1 MSATHWSLS
10 IAYWLHMLATVT
22 WIGGLAALAWL
33 ILPAARQSL
42 TPVNYAQFLDNLQ
55 KRFDPLAWFSLAI
68 LIGTGMLQMG
78 ASPNYEGFFT
88 IDNLWAGAIFI
99 KHIIFIAMV
108 CVSAYL
114 TWVLLPRIRRL
125 ALLRV
130 REQAKL
136 PGADPLRAVG
146 AHPNSQEHSGIFP
159 EIELCILRQEEN
171 LMRLNLILGVVILGL
186 TAIARAV

>member
-33 ILPAARQSL
+33 ILPAARKGL
-42 TPVNYAQFLDNLQ
+42 TPVNYAHFLDNLQ

-78 ASPNYEGFFT
+78 ANPNYEGFFS

-99 KHIIFIAMV
+99 KHIVFLGMV

-114 TWVLLPRIRRL
+114 TWGLLPRIRRL

-130 REQAKL
+130 REQARL
-136 PGADPLRAVG
+136 SSAEPFQAEDT
-146 AHPNSQEHSGIFP
+146 HPNAQVIPGILP
-159 EIELCILRQEEN
+159 EIELRILRQEEN
-171 LMRLNLILGVVILGL
+171 LMRLNLILGVLILGL